1 MKLSTIVGIL
11 TLVVVAAGI
20 AAALWQLDTGREPLN
35 ELALER
41 DLFGA
46 PVPRNVPADQPRTAE
61 LDQQSPPDSA
71 DVAPSDIP
79 DPLAEPAPSAEP
91 AEPFVPPRITASA

>member
-11 TLVVVAAGI
+11 TIVVVAAGI
-20 AAALWQLDTGREPLN
+20 AAALWQFDTGRKPLN

-46 PVPRNVPADQPRTAE
+46 PVPRNDPTAQPRIAE
-61 LDQQSPPDSA
+61 LDQQPPPDSA
-71 DVAPSDIP
+71 DAAPSDIP
-79 DPLAEPAPSAEP
+79 DPLAEPKPPTEP